1 MLATVIVRSFIDPS
15 VTRTTYSYNYLF
27 VRLGLSIP
35 PIVRRYVTMISKPIL
50 YPFLLVAFFTCSAR
64 QRDYVSAVFVRRDE
78 GSVAAISH
86 CWIIAIYKLSYRSV
100 TCRNKIVCRK
110 NLGHGKRYGK
120 GRHRKKERERE
131 RDIAIML
138 SISRLQQIR
147 VLTMF
152 YTRDIPANR
161 WKSIFF
167 RFTLFFCFFFFIFL

>member
-1 MLATVIVRSFIDPS
+1 MIVRSFIDPS
-15 VTRTTYSYNYLF
+15 VKRTIYSYNYLF

-110 NLGHGKRYGK
+110 NLGQLENGMEKEDTE
-120 GRHRKKERERE
+120 RKRERE

-167 RFTLFFCFFFFIFL
+167 RFTFIFLFFFYFLFFL